1 MARTKN
7 AFPVAAD
14 KRPLGV
20 QAQRDLIRAM
30 ADHLESGKPFARAA
44 ERKLAADVL
53 RQWAKHVPDDMPE
66 YVDPAQVAIHFACL
80 VNLHEQTREEAA
92 AELAD
97 IYGVQP
103 ETITA
108 VLEKFEEPAMRL
120 VPKRADAAQ
129 AVSSVPD

>member
-1 MARTKN
+1 MARKKN

-14 KRPLGV
+14 KRPLVV

-30 ADHLESGKPFARAA
+30 ADRLESGQPFARAA

-53 RQWAKHVPDDMPE
+53 RAWAKHVPDDMPE

-80 VNLHEQTREEAA
+80 VNMREQTRVAA
-92 AELAD
+92 TAELAD
-97 IYGVQP
+97 IYSVQP
-103 ETITA
+103 ETISA

-120 VPKRADAAQ
+120 VPRRAEAA
-129 AVSSVPD
+129 AG

>member
-1 MARTKN
+1 MARKKN

-14 KRPLGV
+14 KRPLV
-20 QAQRDLIRAM
+20 VKAQRDLIRAM

-66 YVDPAQVAIHFACL
+66 FVDPAQVAIHFACL
-80 VNLHEQTREEAA
+80 VNLQDQTKDSAA
-92 AELAD
+92 VELAD
-97 IYGVQP
+97 IYGVPTQ
-103 ETITA
+103 TINA

-120 VPKRADAAQ
+120 VPRRSDAA
-129 AVSSVPD
+129 

>member
-1 MARTKN
+1 MARKKN

-14 KRPLGV
+14 KRPLV
-20 QAQRDLIRAM
+20 VKAQRDLIRAM

-80 VNLHEQTREEAA
+80 VNLQEQTRDSAA
-92 AELAD
+92 NELAD
-97 IYGVQP
+97 IYGVPPQ
-103 ETITA
+103 TISA
-108 VLEKFEEPAMRL
+108 VLERFEEPAMRL
-120 VPKRADAAQ
+120 VPNRADAAL
-129 AVSSVPD
+129 P